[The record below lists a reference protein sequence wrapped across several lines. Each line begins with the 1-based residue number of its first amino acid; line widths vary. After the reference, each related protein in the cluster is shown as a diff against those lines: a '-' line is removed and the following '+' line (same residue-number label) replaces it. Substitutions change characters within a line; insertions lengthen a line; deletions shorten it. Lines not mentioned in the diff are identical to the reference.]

1 MRDLCTVRS
10 LIANNRRMKL
20 LCGDYLVVVSS
31 SDVQRFIH
39 ADKYNCVEILEYVFD
54 ESGDYYLQVM
64 RMSHKVQN
72 LGGNLE
78 VSEYCYAA
86 MVI

>member
-1 MRDLCTVRS
+1 MRDVCTVRS
-10 LIANNRRMKL
+10 LLANNRRMKL
-20 LCGDYLVVVSS
+20 LCGDYIVIVSS
-31 SDVQRFIH
+31 SDVQRFID
-39 ADKYNCVEILEYVFD
+39 ADQYNCVEILGYVFD